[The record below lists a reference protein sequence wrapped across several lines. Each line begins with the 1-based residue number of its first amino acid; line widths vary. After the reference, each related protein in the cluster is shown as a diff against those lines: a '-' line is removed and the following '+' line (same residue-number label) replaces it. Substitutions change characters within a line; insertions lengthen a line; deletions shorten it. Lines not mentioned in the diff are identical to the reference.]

1 MKRLVSTVNLQKAEW
16 LRYRKQGLTGTD
28 AGAITGMNP
37 YVSAFQI
44 YQDKISDEIEERD
57 NESMRQGRDL
67 EEYVAR
73 RFTEETGKK
82 VRNANAIYQSEEY
95 PFMLADFDRLIVGE
109 KSGLEC
115 KTVNA
120 YSADKWKDGEIPL
133 HYQMQVQ
140 HYLAV
145 SGYDSWYIAALIFG
159 KEFLI
164 RKIERD
170 EELIQN
176 LITIEKR
183 FWEQNVLARVAPQ
196 PDGSKA
202 YSDMLGKLYTGDKNQ
217 SVQLFG
223 IQEELKRRDEIE
235 ELLEKLNQEKTVI
248 EQNIKVQMKDAVY
261 AESGDYAISW
271 VPSVQHRID
280 TTRLKEEQPEVYQ
293 KYLKDISSRR
303 FQVKYKPA
311 A

>member
-1 MKRLVSTVNLQKAEW
+1 MRRLISTIGLPKEDW

-37 YVSAFQI
+37 YSSAFQV
-44 YQDKISDEIEERD
+44 YHDKVSEEIEEFD
-57 NESMRQGRDL
+57 NEAMRQGRDL

-73 RFTEETGKK
+73 RFSEETGKK
-82 VRNANAIYQSEEY
+82 VRHANAIYQSEENE
-95 PFMLADFDRLIVGE
+95 FMLADFDRLVVGE
-109 KSGLEC
+109 KAGLEC

-120 YSADKWKDGEIPL
+120 YSADKWKNDEIPL

-159 KEFLI
+159 RKFLI

-170 EELIQN
+170 EELIRN
-176 LITIEKR
+176 LVIIEKR
-183 FWEQNVLARVAPQ
+183 FWEKNVIQRVVPQ
-196 PDGSKA
+196 PDGSDS
-202 YSDMLGKLYTGDKNQ
+202 YSDMLGKMYAGDKEQ
-217 SVQLFG
+217 TIQLFG
-223 IQEELKRRDEIE
+223 VQEELRRRDEIE
-235 ELLEKLNQEKTVI
+235 ELLQKLNKEKNII
-248 EQNIKVQMKDAVY
+248 EQDIKAQMKDAVY
-261 AESGDYAISW
+261 AESGDYCISW
-271 VPSVQHRID
+271 VPSTQQRVD
-280 TTRLKEEQPEVYQ
+280 TKRLKEEQPEVYM

-303 FQVKYKPA
+303 FQIKCRPA

>member
-1 MKRLVSTVNLQKAEW
+1 MKRLVSTVGLPKEDW
-16 LRYRKQGLTGTD
+16 LRYRKRGLTGTD

-44 YQDKISDEIEERD
+44 YQDKTSDEIEDKD

-73 RFTEETGKK
+73 RFSEETGKK
-82 VRNANAIYQSEEY
+82 VRHANAIYQSEEND
-95 PFMLADFDRLIVGE
+95 FMLADFDRLIVGE
-109 KSGLEC
+109 KAGLEC

-120 YSADKWKDGEIPL
+120 YSADKWKNGEIPL

-164 RKIERD
+164 RKIDRD
-170 EELIQN
+170 EELIRN
-176 LITIEKR
+176 LVIIEKR
-183 FWEQNVLARVAPQ
+183 FWEKNVLKRVVPQ
-196 PDGSKA
+196 PDGSSD
-202 YSDMLGKLYTGDKNQ
+202 YSDMLGKMYAGDKEQ
-217 SVQLFG
+217 TIQLFG
-223 IQEELKRRDEIE
+223 VQEELRRRDEIE
-235 ELLEKLNQEKTVI
+235 ELLEKLNKEKTMI
-248 EQNIKVQMKDAVY
+248 EQDIKAQMKDAVY
-261 AESGDYAISW
+261 AESGDYFISW
-271 VPSVQHRID
+271 MPSTQQRID
-280 TTRLKEEQPEVYQ
+280 TKRLKEEEPDVYT

-303 FQVKYKPA
+303 FQIKYKPA